1 MNSPTHS
8 SPDLSALDALTGGA
22 LTAATSSER
31 LTRVRDWLNT
41 EPALEVLQS
50 VFKELSA
57 RDKGAAKPVKEKIDE
72 LRRAKTQD
80 TLAEEWAEKA
90 RALLA
95 SSRLNVA
102 DAMAWARDT
111 AKAGAPLS
119 REPLA
124 GLRLALADRVKH
136 IEELAHRAQVLRES
150 ALLMAQRIEVLS
162 TKPWLEALE
171 LQAGLAHDIERFRSE
186 WQSLGQDAHWQSV
199 DPKYPLTLNE
209 SAQHIQLVWDA
220 FSAAL
225 GQTQAAALD
234 ASLPLPGVPAW
245 ADQLRTL
252 RGESAKPAT
261 APSRPPVD
269 PAIRAQA
276 QQTVLE
282 LVQQLEAEILQ
293 GHSKATTTL
302 ATALKQALKT
312 HAKSLDAELEAKA
325 QQALTKASE
334 LEGWQRWRADQIR
347 TELVAKA
354 EALLKPLKP
363 ATDKA
368 AVEPQSL
375 AEKAAIAVEPQPI
388 APDAEAPVAS
398 STEQA
403 ATTPELSTPT
413 ETPTETPAPVAAAEP
428 SDEAAPPVK
437 VSTKGKAKPPA
448 AAQEVTEW
456 VPVVT
461 GRKLQD
467 SLRQLRE
474 AWKQTDQGGQPNHA
488 LWKRFD
494 QACNRAY
501 PFVQEWLEKAKADSQ
516 AHREQRLALLAE
528 VAAWTQAHTGDTDWK
543 KQAREL
549 HQFSER
555 WRTSGHLSEKAFAE
569 MQAQWKTAMSAAH
582 AGLEQAENASIA
594 RRRAMIEEAK
604 QLAAAPSLRIDAVKA
619 LQQRWQAESQSIAL
633 DRKLAQKL
641 WDAFRQPLDEAF
653 QRKTQERTVQ
663 TQALSAHDQAVLDA
677 SNALEKAI
685 AQGDAALIRQA
696 MLHLNN
702 VISGKLAATAIPTP
716 QVAVAD
722 AHANPSTQAEDSPV
736 TEPAATE
743 PVAEVEPSGHEPAN
757 EQTASDEAPAE
768 TQAAEAPAPAPV
780 KTPAPAKKVVAVRGD
795 DRPGQKK
802 TEPVVAGRFG
812 DKPGAR
818 RNERDAPGRRNDR
831 DAPPRGREREPFA
844 DRGPRLGDAAFRAQ
858 RNAIEQAENAL
869 KKLAMQAHGETLVH
883 VLSAWQQR
891 QADQLPVA
899 KELGSRINAAQRQAW
914 VQALQ
919 SEAKGDAATALLRLE
934 MAAEVNT
941 PADHQQARRL
951 LQLQLLTKRNEAPP
965 AQTWAQDVATVLQS
979 GYDADA
985 AQRVQT
991 VLRVLLKR

>member
-1 MNSPTHS
+1 MNSPNHS
-8 SPDLSALDALTGGA
+8 SPDLTALDAITGGA
-22 LTAATSSER
+22 LTAATSGER
-31 LTRVRDWLNT
+31 LTRVREWLNT
-41 EPALEVLQS
+41 EPALDVLQT

-90 RALLA
+90 RTLLA
-95 SSRLNVA
+95 ASRLNVA

-162 TKPWLEALE
+162 TKPWTEALE
-171 LQAGLAHDIERFRSE
+171 SQVTLAHDIERFRQE
-186 WQSLGQDAHWQSV
+186 WQTLGGDAHWQSV
-199 DPKYPLTLNE
+199 DPKYPQTLNE

-225 GQTQAAALD
+225 TQTQAAAHD
-234 ASLPLPGVPAW
+234 ASLPLPAVPAW
-245 ADQLRTL
+245 ADQLRQS
-252 RGESAKPAT
+252 RGEAVKATPA
-261 APSRPPVD
+261 APARPPVD
-269 PAIRAQA
+269 PALREQA
-276 QQTVLE
+276 QQTVQE
-282 LVQQLEAEILQ
+282 LLQQLEAELLQ
-293 GHSKATTTL
+293 GHSKATTTI
-302 ATALKQALKT
+302 AAALKQALKI
-312 HAKSLDAELEAKA
+312 HAKALDHELEAKA
-325 QQALTKASE
+325 QQALTKAAE

-354 EALLKPLKP
+354 EALLKPLK
-363 ATDKA
+363 TSEDKA
-368 AVEPQSL
+368 AS
-375 AEKAAIAVEPQPI
+375 AVEPSQANDETAVTA
-388 APDAEAPVAS
+388 APEA
-398 STEQA
+398 
-403 ATTPELSTPT
+403 
-413 ETPTETPAPVAAAEP
+413 
-428 SDEAAPPVK
+428 EAAPPEALPQAEATTDAPAPVSGTEATAETSTETSLEAQAPIK
-437 VSTKGKAKPPA
+437 VRVKGKGKSPA
-448 AAQEVTEW
+448 AAQQVTEW

-501 PFVQEWLEKAKADSQ
+501 PFVQEWLEKAKAESQ
-516 AHREQRLALLAE
+516 AHRDQRLALLAE
-528 VAAWTQAHTGDTDWK
+528 VAAWTVAHAGDTDWK

-569 MQAQWKTAMSAAH
+569 MQAQWKSAMSAAH
-582 AGLEQAENASIA
+582 AALEQAENASIA

-604 QLAAAPSLRIDAVKA
+604 QLAAAASLRIDAVKA

-663 TQALSAHDQAVLDA
+663 THALSAHDQAVLDA

-696 MLHLNN
+696 MQHLNL
-702 VISGKLAATAIPTP
+702 VITGK
-716 QVAVAD
+716 AVAAVSD
-722 AHANPSTQAEDSPV
+722 AQEMKLLEAEASQSSPAEDGPV
-736 TEPAATE
+736 TET
-743 PVAEVEPSGHEPAN
+743 PVAEQTAQAEPSSPDSAAD
-757 EQTASDEAPAE
+757 QTATDEAPAD
-768 TQAAEAPAPAPV
+768 TQAADAPAPAPV

-818 RNERDAPGRRNDR
+818 RNERDAPGRRNER
-831 DAPPRGREREPFA
+831 DGPGRGREREPFV

-858 RNAIEQAENAL
+858 RNAIEQAENVL

-891 QADQLPVA
+891 QADQLPLA
-899 KELGSRINAAQRQAW
+899 KELGNRVNASQRQAW

-919 SEAKGDAATALLRLE
+919 TDAKGDAATALLRLE

-941 PADHQQARRL
+941 PADHQQARRN
-951 LQLQLLTKRNEAPP
+951 LQLQLLTKRNDAPP
-965 AQTWAQDVATVLQS
+965 AQTWAQDVASVLQS

>member
-1 MNSPTHS
+1 MNSPTNS

-41 EPALEVLQS
+41 EPALEVLQT

-80 TLAEEWAEKA
+80 TLAEEWADKA

-95 SSRLNVA
+95 TSRLNVA

-162 TKPWLEALE
+162 TKTWSEALE
-171 LQAGLAHDIERFRSE
+171 LQSALAHDIERFRSE

-199 DPKYPLTLNE
+199 DPTYPLTLNE

-225 GQTQAAALD
+225 SQTQAAALD

-245 ADQLRTL
+245 ADQLRSL
-252 RGESAKPAT
+252 RGESAKPVVAQ
-261 APSRPPVD
+261 ARPPVD
-269 PAIRAQA
+269 PAVRAQA
-276 QQTVLE
+276 QQAVLE
-282 LVQQLEAEILQ
+282 LLQQLEAEILQ
-293 GHSKATTTL
+293 GHSKATTSL

-312 HAKSLDAELEAKA
+312 HAKSVDAELEAKA

-334 LEGWQRWRADQIR
+334 LEGWQRWRADQLR

-363 ATDKA
+363 AADKA
-368 AVEPQSL
+368 VVQ
-375 AEKAAIAVEPQPI
+375 PQPS
-388 APDAEAPVAS
+388 APDTEAPVAP

-403 ATTPELSTPT
+403 ATTPEAAAPT
-413 ETPTETPAPVAAAEP
+413 DGPAPVAAIDTSAE
-428 SDEAAPPVK
+428 SSAEAAAPVK
-437 VSTKGKAKPPA
+437 VSTKGKLKTPV
-448 AAQEVTEW
+448 AAQQVTEW

-467 SLRQLRE
+467 SLRQLRD

-501 PFVQEWLEKAKADSQ
+501 PFVQEWLEKAKAESQ

-528 VAAWTQAHTGDTDWK
+528 VAAWTQAHAGDTDWK

-555 WRTSGHLSEKAFAE
+555 WRNSGHMSEKAFAE
-569 MQAQWKTAMSAAH
+569 MQAQWKAVMSAAH
-582 AGLEQAENASIA
+582 AGLEQAENASIG

-604 QLAAAPSLRIDAVKA
+604 QLSAAASLRIDAVKA

-663 TQALSAHDQAVLDA
+663 TQALSAHDQAVLDS

-696 MLHLNN
+696 MLHLNQ
-702 VISGKLAATAIPTP
+702 VISGKAVTTDSTAP
-716 QVAVAD
+716 QKPVTD
-722 AHANPSTQAEDSPV
+722 TQSNPSTQAESS
-736 TEPAATE
+736 
-743 PVAEVEPSGHEPAN
+743 PVAETAAADQATEVEQTAEESAI
-757 EQTASDEAPAE
+757 EQTASDEAPADPP
-768 TQAAEAPAPAPV
+768 AADAPATAPV

-831 DAPPRGREREPFA
+831 DAPPRGREREPLA

-858 RNAIEQAENAL
+858 RHALEQAENTL

-891 QADQLPVA
+891 QADQLPAA
-899 KELGSRINAAQRQAW
+899 KELGSRINSAQRQAW

-965 AQTWAQDVATVLQS
+965 SQTWAQDVASVLQS